1 MGEWKIVPDEQPTK
15 GEWKVAEEAPAPD
28 EWRQTDFGFRVKPT
42 VTHNGTQSVQ
52 REDGLVWYGP
62 QQGNTG
68 KPGWFDSK
76 GLRGPDAPVKDW
88 YSNMDPDKGVSWA
101 DRLLNRQQETKNKVA
116 SQGLMKTV
124 AQEAGN
130 TSVIAS
136 PASLIRDIRQKI
148 LGYQEPAKV
157 EQYLADPTVGRVV
170 QGLHDTVAAPVQL
183 GANLVAPA
191 SAGQAVNDYV
201 TKEKAAADAMLRPSV
216 TGEMLGQALPFV
228 LSGGASAAAQATG
241 APTMAARLA
250 ALGKGA
256 ATGAVLAPV
265 LTPEANVQGAVD
277 YWDRKGREALIGGG
291 LGLGGTALGQGAE
304 AFSRRLSA
312 PMAPEA
318 QRVADLGE
326 QFGVRT
332 LAPDLAASPGMNKLA
347 VLAESVPGSG
357 MVAQRTAQQAEA
369 RAAAEKLLAQ
379 HGIEGEVPATIHQSL
394 QNKLA
399 STKGKVR
406 AAYDAVSNEAQG
418 LGDIAPDSTLEAI
431 RKFKAQESKAV
442 IPDKTL
448 VGEGHHPGL
457 LTVLENRLKPGKAD
471 LSYEGLRG
479 LRSDLG
485 SMISDYYKGTNA
497 TTGSKGVQVLKGVR
511 DAVEADLKAFTD
523 AQGGEIASLARKADS
538 LYKNELV
545 PLKDQVIVK
554 ATKNSEPDQIYK
566 AIVAA
571 GPGRAQK
578 FYGAMDANGQAAV
591 RSQMIQDAFSAATK
605 KDGVF
610 SPAEFAKALEGI
622 KESTGV
628 FFKGKDKF
636 ELDGFTNLM
645 RHIQRAGQINEN
657 PTNGQ
662 RLVTALMAGEGIGSV
677 SGAMMGHPAALV
689 APVASVGSARILT
702 KVFASPAGKRFLL
715 AASDLPAGSKALNT
729 LIERDLPKI
738 LGAEAKNIT
747 PLRTAQPMPL
757 PAAAQ
762 TENQDRIAQ
771 Q

>member
-216 TGEMLGQALPFV
+216 SGEMLGQALPFV
-228 LSGGASAAAQATG
+228 LSGGASAAVQATG

-357 MVAQRTAQQAEA
+357 MVAQRQAQQAEA
-369 RAAAEKLLAQ
+369 RAASEKLLAK
-379 HGIEGEVPATIHQSL
+379 HGIDTDVPRTIQKGLQDKFTRTNAAKNALYADVAEAAGERRLFLPKTFEALDAAT
-394 QNKLA
+394 K
-399 STKGKVR
+399 
-406 AAYDAVSNEAQG
+406 EAQVSG
-418 LGDIAPDSTLEAI
+418 LPENSVQKLVDTLKARLYAGRDEAGRLMAPAADTT
-431 RKFKAQESKAV
+431 FTGMQ
-442 IPDKTL
+442 KT
-448 VGEGHHPGL
+448 
-457 LTVLENRLKPGKAD
+457 
-471 LSYEGLRG
+471 
-479 LRSDLG
+479 RSDIGDEITRL
-485 SMISDYYKGTNA
+485 YKAGDE
-497 TTGSKGVQVLKGVR
+497 KGARILKAVR
-511 DAVEADLKAFTD
+511 DALNGDMQDFATKSGDADLAGKWKA
-523 AQGGEIASLARKADS
+523 ADKF
-538 LYKNELV
+538 YREEYV
-545 PLKDQVIVK
+545 PLKDSMLK
-554 ATKNSEPDQIYK
+554 AARDSKEPDQIYK
-566 AIVAA
+566 TIVSK
-571 GPGRAQK
+571 GRDRAQRYYNALDDSGK
-578 FYGAMDANGQAAV
+578 AAV